1 MKSHGQLSAPYQRS
15 GMLALDPRA
24 FFDTF
29 AIPDSRSNALL
40 GNVALVDIRGPLHTH
55 DDGWCDSYEAVRA
68 RVAEACESAA
78 PIVVMR
84 IDSPGGDAAG
94 CFDAAR
100 AIRASARDANKLLV
114 AFVEGKACSAS
125 YALAAAADTIV
136 LGQSGIVGSIGI
148 ISTRMDMS
156 GLNAQRGLRVAL
168 VTSGLRKA
176 DGNPDQPITDAELK
190 ASQQLVDSM
199 ASVFF
204 ELVAE
209 LRGIDAASVEAM
221 QAGLFHGASAV
232 AVGLADRVQSF
243 DEMLAAFASGGSTT
257 MASSYDKARA
267 ALEETAKGNDANAAA
282 AKRALAAMEEK
293 EPEKAEGDSDADA
306 AADGDKPAA
315 ADGGDKPA
323 DDDDEEKKPAEENAK
338 ASSHDVAMQALA
350 EVHKMRAERAAEKL
364 SAERQQLIDSRSD
377 FSPELQALLATADMK
392 TVRRFVKELPVVEGE
407 AKPPK
412 PAPKLGGAAAAT
424 SAVGT
429 RGEGQRGEAD
439 SQLAAVSDMDRAM
452 GLVDT
457 KLACMRQGNS
467 LVFGIKELT
476 RTAPAS
482 TPVAGGAK

>member
-1 MKSHGQLSAPYQRS
+1 VKGISQPYRRN
-15 GMLALDPRA
+15 GMLAIDPRA
-24 FFDTF
+24 FFDVF
-29 AIPDSRSNALL
+29 SIPDSRANSLV

-68 RVAEACESAA
+68 RVAEACESPAS
-78 PIVVMR
+78 IVVMR

-100 AIRASARDANKLLV
+100 SIRASARDANKLLV

-156 GLNAQRGLRVAL
+156 EMHAQRGLRVSL
-168 VTSGLRKA
+168 ITSGARKA

-190 ASQQLVDSM
+190 ATQQLVDSM

-204 ELVAE
+204 DLVGE
-209 LRGIDAASVEAM
+209 LRGIEPAAVAEM
-221 QAGLFHGASAV
+221 QAGLFHGTSAV

-257 MASSYDKARA
+257 MASSYDKAKA
-267 ALEETAKGNDANAAA
+267 ALEEAAKGNDANAAA

-293 EPEKAEGDSDADA
+293 KPEEAAD
-306 AADGDKPAA
+306 DGDKPEA
-315 ADGGDKPA
+315 ADDEEDKPA
-323 DDDDEEKKPAEENAK
+323 AEGGGGEPDGDEDKKPKEENAQ
-338 ASSHDVAMQALA
+338 ASSDIAMQALA

-364 SAERQQLIDSRSD
+364 QAERQQLLDSRPD
-377 FSPELQALLATADMK
+377 FSPEFLAVLKSADMK
-392 TVRRFVKELPVVEGE
+392 TVRRFVKELPVVAGE

-412 PAPKLGGAAAAT
+412 KLGAAAAAT
-424 SAVGT
+424 TPQAT
-429 RGEGQRGEAD
+429 RPEGGAPI
-439 SQLAAVSDMDRAM
+439 AAVNDMDRAM
-452 GLVDT
+452 GLVET
-457 KLACMRQGNS
+457 KIACTKQGNS
-467 LVFGIKELT
+467 LVFGIVEVE
-476 RTAPAS
+476 RTAPAN
-482 TPVAGGAK
+482 TPVIGGAK